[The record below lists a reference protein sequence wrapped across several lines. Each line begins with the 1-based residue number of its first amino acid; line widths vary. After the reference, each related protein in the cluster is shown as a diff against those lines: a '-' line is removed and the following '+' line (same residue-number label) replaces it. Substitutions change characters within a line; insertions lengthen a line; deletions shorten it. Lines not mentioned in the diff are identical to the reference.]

1 MQANPQNNQP
11 QPNGQALK
19 AQQDV
24 AKAEAAI
31 NQQAGNLS
39 AVVDPLL
46 AAEAAAEAD
55 AQESGEPAQAA
66 AAGNP
71 ADGKNAAATAAN
83 ANAAA
88 AATDGNKGNNE
99 SNGNQLAAAAE
110 LTPEEMARGE
120 QLARTLDELDR
131 LQAEAAVAA
140 QANADADQ
148 AALAAQRNAAQLDTL
163 AQAARAQQA
172 AQAAAR
178 LRNQQETLMA
188 LGLGGTQSSDSSSTE
203 PRVADFEVTPVNR
216 NDGKNWGKLRSQSAE
231 DLTKGKSE
239 VVSEEYR
246 KSVETYFRVLAER
259 AKKK

>member
-1 MQANPQNNQP
+1 
-11 QPNGQALK
+11 
-19 AQQDV
+19 
-24 AKAEAAI
+24 
-31 NQQAGNLS
+31 
-39 AVVDPLL
+39 
-46 AAEAAAEAD
+46 
-55 AQESGEPAQAA
+55 
-66 AAGNP
+66 
-71 ADGKNAAATAAN
+71 
-83 ANAAA
+83 
-88 AATDGNKGNNE
+88 
-99 SNGNQLAAAAE
+99 LAAAAE

-140 QANADADQ
+140 QTNADAAQ
-148 AALAAQRNAAQLDTL
+148 AALAAQRNASQLDTL

>member
-1 MQANPQNNQP
+1 
-11 QPNGQALK
+11 
-19 AQQDV
+19 
-24 AKAEAAI
+24 
-31 NQQAGNLS
+31 
-39 AVVDPLL
+39 
-46 AAEAAAEAD
+46 
-55 AQESGEPAQAA
+55 
-66 AAGNP
+66 
-71 ADGKNAAATAAN
+71 
-83 ANAAA
+83 
-88 AATDGNKGNNE
+88 
-99 SNGNQLAAAAE
+99 
-110 LTPEEMARGE
+110 MARGE

-131 LQAEAAVAA
+131 LQSEAAVAA
-140 QANADADQ
+140 QTNADATQ
-148 AALAAQRNAAQLDTL
+148 AALAAQRSAAQLDML

-178 LRNQQETLMA
+178 LRNQQETMAA
-188 LGLGGTQSSDSSSTE
+188 LGLGGTQSADSASTE

>member
-1 MQANPQNNQP
+1 MNTANTP
-11 QPNGQALK
+11 
-19 AQQDV
+19 
-24 AKAEAAI
+24 AA
-31 NQQAGNLS
+31 
-39 AVVDPLL
+39 V
-46 AAEAAAEAD
+46 
-55 AQESGEPAQAA
+55 
-66 AAGNP
+66 
-71 ADGKNAAATAAN
+71 
-83 ANAAA
+83 
-88 AATDGNKGNNE
+88 
-99 SNGNQLAAAAE
+99 AE
-110 LTPEEMARGE
+110 LTPEEKARGE

-140 QANADADQ
+140 QTNADAAQ
-148 AALAAQRNAAQLDTL
+148 AALAAHRNASQLDTL

-178 LRNQQETLMA
+178 LRKQQETMAA
-188 LGLGGTQSSDSSSTE
+188 LGLGGTQSSDSASTE

-216 NDGKNWGKLRSQSAE
+216 NDGKNWGKLRGQSAE

>member
-1 MQANPQNNQP
+1 
-11 QPNGQALK
+11 
-19 AQQDV
+19 
-24 AKAEAAI
+24 
-31 NQQAGNLS
+31 
-39 AVVDPLL
+39 
-46 AAEAAAEAD
+46 
-55 AQESGEPAQAA
+55 
-66 AAGNP
+66 
-71 ADGKNAAATAAN
+71 
-83 ANAAA
+83 
-88 AATDGNKGNNE
+88 
-99 SNGNQLAAAAE
+99 
-110 LTPEEMARGE
+110 MARGE

-140 QANADADQ
+140 QANANADQ

-178 LRNQQETLMA
+178 LRNQQETMAA
-188 LGLGGTQSSDSSSTE
+188 LGLGGTQSSDSASTE